1 MDAAAN
7 PLCLARA
14 RLRVYLCA
22 RRFGLWCNTFAW
34 VWRKAPWLLV
44 AWVVASRARSRVT
57 ARHQAT
63 SSYKTLQSAARR
75 ATIASVEDRTA
86 VGSGLTV
93 KYLVTFD
100 GGERA
105 LFKPLRSAFT
115 RVGRK
120 GKSTHLEEPLG
131 EVAASAVAAALGV
144 AGAPPS
150 ILASLPAE
158 LLANATL
165 PSSAGAL
172 ASRCP
177 RYVSPRALAALGA
190 APAALAGCAPTA
202 PEPRGDARRVPG
214 VLVRWEP
221 RGLDRLPAP
230 ARWYLRLQGPLCAGA
245 RRALCPLRARERR
258 AWSDLEALDAVLGN
272 YDRPNNVFLRGGA
285 LAPLDH
291 NHVLMNL
298 TRARASWRWCDPSP
312 RVAAAVAAAA
322 ARRLPPPDVPCPD
335 FDGTLLATFRCTLR
349 ASAADDDLARRTA
362 RGGDVHKFRHLDTN
376 AAAYE
381 AHLASCGVTR

>member
-1 MDAAAN
+1 MAS
-7 PLCLARA
+7 LSIARA

-22 RRFGLWCNTFAW
+22 RRFGLWCKTFAW

-63 SSYKTLQSAARR
+63 SSYETLQSAALR

-120 GKSTHLEEPLG
+120 GKGPHLEEPLG

-158 LLANATL
+158 ILANATS
-165 PSSAGAL
+165 PSS
-172 ASRCP
+172 
-177 RYVSPRALAALGA
+177 
-190 APAALAGCAPTA
+190 
-202 PEPRGDARRVPG
+202 EARRIANPPNKTPG
-214 VLVRWEP
+214 RPEEAPGDWRKRAP
-221 RGLDRLPAP
+221 P
-230 ARWYLRLQGPLCAGA
+230 AR
-245 RRALCPLRARERR
+245 
-258 AWSDLEALDAVLGN
+258 
-272 YDRPNNVFLRGGA
+272 
-285 LAPLDH
+285 
-291 NHVLMNL
+291 
-298 TRARASWRWCDPSP
+298 
-312 RVAAAVAAAA
+312 
-322 ARRLPPPDVPCPD
+322 
-335 FDGTLLATFRCTLR
+335 
-349 ASAADDDLARRTA
+349 
-362 RGGDVHKFRHLDTN
+362 
-376 AAAYE
+376 
-381 AHLASCGVTR
+381 